1 MDNRSL
7 EQIDRDTV
15 FHASTHLK
23 DHASGASLA
32 RIIDS
37 GSGIRITDTRGNEF
51 IDAFAGL
58 YCVNVGYGRR
68 EIFEAIRHQ
77 AEKLVYY
84 HTYVGHSNE
93 AVIRLSE
100 KVMAMAPEGMSK
112 IYYGMSGSDANETQ
126 IKLVW
131 FYNNILGRE
140 KKKKII
146 SRHRGYHGSGLMT
159 GSLTGLEVFHKAFD
173 LPLPQVKHTAA
184 AHYYRYAEPGMDE
197 ASFSRFCADELEALI
212 EKEGA
217 DTVAAF
223 IAEPVMGTG
232 GIIPPPEGYWEA
244 IQAVLKRYDVL
255 LIADEVV
262 TAFGRIG
269 TPFGCHHYGI
279 QPDLITVAKGLTSG
293 YLPLSGVL
301 VGEKVWR
308 VLEQG
313 SEQLGPIGHGWT
325 YSGHALCAAAGI
337 ANLEIIERERLVDNA
352 RDTGAYFQQSLRD
365 AFSNHPLVGEV
376 RGIGLLAAVEF
387 IADKATKRRFEP
399 AAKVGVR
406 ISQACIDGGLIARA
420 MPHGDILG
428 FAPPLIVSRE
438 DVDEIVRRT
447 LLAVNSVAESL
458 EREKVWRAA

>member
-1 MDNRSL
+1 MDIRTL
-7 EQIDRDTV
+7 EELDRKTV

-23 DHASGASLA
+23 DHASGVSGA

-37 GSGIRITDTRGNEF
+37 GSGIRIVDADGKEY

-58 YCVNVGYGRR
+58 YCVNVGYGRK
-68 EIFEAIRHQ
+68 EITQAIQRQ
-77 AEKLVYY
+77 AEKLAYY

-100 KVMAMAPEGMSK
+100 KVMAMAPKGMSK

-173 LPLPQVKHTAA
+173 LPLPQVRHTVA
-184 AHYYRYAEPGMDE
+184 AHYYRYAEPGMSEE
-197 ASFSRFCADELEALI
+197 AFSAFCADALKALI

-232 GIIPPPEGYWEA
+232 GIIPPPKGYWQA
-244 IQAVLKRYDVL
+244 IQAVLKKYDVL

-262 TAFGRIG
+262 TGFGRIG
-269 TPFGCHHYGI
+269 ANFGCELYDI
-279 QPDLITVAKGLTSG
+279 EPDLITVAKGLTSG
-293 YLPLSGVL
+293 YLPLSGVI
-301 VGEKVWR
+301 VGEKIWP

-313 SEQLGPIGHGWT
+313 SEKLGPIGHGWT

-337 ANLEIIERERLVDNA
+337 ANLEIIEREHLVENA
-352 RDTGAYFQQSLRD
+352 RDTGAYFQQAMGQ
-365 AFSNHPLVGEV
+365 AFSDHPLVGEV
-376 RGIGLLAAVEF
+376 RGIGLLGALEF
-387 IADKATKRRFEP
+387 VADKESRQRFEP
-399 AAKVGVR
+399 SARVGVR
-406 ISQACIDGGLIARA
+406 ISQACIENGVIARA

-428 FAPPLIVSRE
+428 FAPPLVISRE
-438 DVDEIVRRT
+438 EVDEIVART
-447 LLAVNSVAESL
+447 RTAVESVAEAL
-458 EREKVWRAA
+458 EREKIWRAA